1 MCQSEPGAAVS
12 LDPEQDPALSPGEEE
27 AQPEPG
33 AGDQEPGAACTWATW
48 STWPGQEGEE
58 EV

>member
-1 MCQSEPGAAVS
+1 MCQGEPGAAVS

-33 AGDQEPGAACTWATW
+33 AGIQESGAACTW